1 MLLEGDLDVFV
12 LDVEAQAVE
21 GAHVDVGDPNESKP
35 GHQVSA
41 PAVVQELKTSNQQEN
56 QRDVM
61 AEAVFARKEVEKLSP
76 PQAVAVFTFAFA
88 PVARLAEDFFV
99 GDGPT
104 DARDGDGEQQEEREL
119 MGERHGSVERI
130 DAEKHQGA
138 TAMLLRPHPTDD
150 EAVRRMGHP

>member
-1 MLLEGDLDVFV
+1 
-12 LDVEAQAVE
+12 
-21 GAHVDVGDPNESKP
+21 
-35 GHQVSA
+35 
-41 PAVVQELKTSNQQEN
+41 
-56 QRDVM
+56 M

-119 MGERHGSVERI
+119 MGERHGGVERI

-150 EAVRRMGHP
+150 EAVRRMGHPRFRVAAEKNENGAGDLLSACPVCFAFWSYLP